1 MRQNA
6 QRNRPPRHLKA
17 EAGGAMADI
26 ETHAALQSA
35 SNRAAQLAGRIQ
47 NAVRLA
53 VIAVGNDVAAA
64 QQIGDFIEVRRV
76 IADVHHQ
83 RQIVVF
89 LLNGLGVRQRRN
101 AVFADDAAAHPRLQA
116 DDKVGMT
123 LHRLL
128 HRGGVDIGHIGQLIL
143 RNQPDAGD
151 VEQRINF
158 RRRFTG
164 QLIEVIDVV
173 GAGAAGIDHG
183 GDAGG
188 DADAIRLIVIN
199 R

>member
-89 LLNGLGVRQRRN
+89 LLNGLGARQRRN

>member
-1 MRQNA
+1 
-6 QRNRPPRHLKA
+6 
-17 EAGGAMADI
+17 
-26 ETHAALQSA
+26 
-35 SNRAAQLAGRIQ
+35 
-47 NAVRLA
+47 
-53 VIAVGNDVAAA
+53 
-64 QQIGDFIEVRRV
+64 
-76 IADVHHQ
+76 
-83 RQIVVF
+83 
-89 LLNGLGVRQRRN
+89 
-101 AVFADDAAAHPRLQA
+101 
-116 DDKVGMT
+116 MT

-188 DADAIRLIVIN
+188 DADAIRLIMIN